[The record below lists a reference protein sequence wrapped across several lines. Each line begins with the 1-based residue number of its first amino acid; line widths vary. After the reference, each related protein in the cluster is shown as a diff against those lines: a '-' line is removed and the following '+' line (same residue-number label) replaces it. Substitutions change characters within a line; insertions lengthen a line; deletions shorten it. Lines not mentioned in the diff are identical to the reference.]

1 MLTHQPPFLKPPVLS
16 ALWQLCEGTSPRRVR
31 NSLAIISMA
40 AAKQPTLVSAR
51 LDLLL
56 KVVPGMLSLH
66 LETPWLDVI
75 IPLLEGTGRL

>member
-1 MLTHQPPFLKPPVLS
+1 MLDHQPPFLKPPVLS
-16 ALWQLCEGTSPRRVR
+16 ALWQLCEGSSPRRVR

-56 KVVPGMLSLH
+56 KVVLMLSLH
-66 LETPWLDVI
+66 PEITWLD
-75 IPLLEGTGRL
+75 L